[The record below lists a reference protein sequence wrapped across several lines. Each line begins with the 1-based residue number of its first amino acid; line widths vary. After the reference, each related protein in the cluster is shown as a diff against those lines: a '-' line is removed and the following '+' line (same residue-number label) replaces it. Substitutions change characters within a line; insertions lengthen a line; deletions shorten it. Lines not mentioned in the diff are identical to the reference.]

1 MSTSA
6 HALSTRRRPAP
17 RAAELD
23 AAMGAARAFVAV
35 TVEGSDTD
43 LTPAQVRMLVL
54 ARAHPDCNL
63 SALAEWMD
71 IHPSNATRVCDRLVR
86 SGLMQ
91 RLEDPSDRRH
101 VRLGLTP
108 AGDDVLDGI
117 MQRRRRALRR
127 VLQRME
133 PADRAELT
141 RGLIAFA
148 EAAGEVHDD
157 GLWPIGRT

>member
-1 MSTSA
+1 MI
-6 HALSTRRRPAP
+6 
-17 RAAELD
+17 
-23 AAMGAARAFVAV
+23 AARAFVAV

-43 LTPAQVRMLVL
+43 LGPAQIRMLVL
-54 ARAHPDCNL
+54 TRAHPGCNL
-63 SALAEWMD
+63 SSLAEWMG

-86 SGLMQ
+86 TGLME
-91 RLEDPSDRRH
+91 RVEDPNDRRH

-108 AGDDVLDGI
+108 AGHELVDGV

-133 PADRAELT
+133 QTDRADLT
-141 RGLIAFA
+141 RGLLAFA